1 MTIDPP
7 LPTTSCAA
15 PAPQRVDLLSLEEPG
30 LLELVEREGERRF
43 RAKQLFAWLHQ
54 RRASTFD
61 EMTDLPRAFRERLA
75 VVAELRALAVDDVKV
90 AADGTRK
97 YRLRTW
103 DGRFIE
109 SVYIPN
115 ASGPGKNAL
124 CISSQVGCA
133 MGCAFCATAALSLV
147 RNLTAGE
154 IVGQLYAV
162 VRDLESASEGR
173 AIDAIADEA
182 EADLERDLDDDD
194 GGQPARRVQNIV
206 YMGMGEPLHNLDA
219 VLASIRLLTA
229 PAGQCMSPRRLTVST
244 SGLVPAIARLGA
256 ETDVHL
262 AVSLNATTDE
272 VRARLMPID
281 KRWPLTELLA
291 ALDAFPLAPR
301 RRITL
306 EYVLLAGV
314 NDTDDDARRLVE
326 LVRGRRHK
334 VNLIPFNAHPLS
346 PFVRPPPERVEAFRA
361 VLDRAHVSCF
371 VRGTRGL
378 DIDAACG
385 MLGGD
390 KLASARGMPASSGDR
405 RHGR

>member
-1 MTIDPP
+1 
-7 LPTTSCAA
+7 
-15 PAPQRVDLLSLEEPG
+15 
-30 LLELVEREGERRF
+30 
-43 RAKQLFAWLHQ
+43 
-54 RRASTFD
+54 
-61 EMTDLPRAFRERLA
+61 
-75 VVAELRALAVDDVKV
+75 
-90 AADGTRK
+90 
-97 YRLRTW
+97 
-103 DGRFIE
+103 
-109 SVYIPN
+109 
-115 ASGPGKNAL
+115 
-124 CISSQVGCA
+124 
-133 MGCAFCATAALSLV
+133 
-147 RNLTAGE
+147 
-154 IVGQLYAV
+154 
-162 VRDLESASEGR
+162 
-173 AIDAIADEA
+173 
-182 EADLERDLDDDD
+182 
-194 GGQPARRVQNIV
+194 
-206 YMGMGEPLHNLDA
+206 MGEPLHNLDA

-346 PFVRPPPERVEAFRA
+346 P
-361 VLDRAHVSCF
+361 L
-371 VRGTRGL
+371 
-378 DIDAACG
+378 
-385 MLGGD
+385 
-390 KLASARGMPASSGDR
+390 
-405 RHGR
+405 

>member
-1 MTIDPP
+1 M
-7 LPTTSCAA
+7 
-15 PAPQRVDLLSLEEPG
+15 PAPELPWEIPVATPTAQRVDVLSLDEAG
-30 LLELVEREGERRF
+30 LEALVAREGERAF
-43 RAKQLFAWLHQ
+43 RARQLFSWLHQ
-54 RRASTFD
+54 RRVGSFE
-61 EMTDLPRAFRERLA
+61 EMTDLPRAFRERLGA
-75 VVAELRALAVDDVKV
+75 VADIRALAVDDVKV

-103 DGRFIE
+103 DGRFVE

-147 RNLTAGE
+147 RHLSPGE

-162 VRDLESASEGR
+162 LRDLEA
-173 AIDAIADEA
+173 APLADAGAMVPDEA
-182 EADLERDLDDDD
+182 EADLERDVEEPTAGLA
-194 GGQPARRVQNIV
+194 PRRVQNLV
-206 YMGMGEPLHNLDA
+206 YMGMGEPLHNLEH
-219 VLASIRLLTA
+219 VLSSIRLFTA
-229 PAGQCMSPRRLTVST
+229 ERGQGMSPRRITVST

-272 VRARLMPID
+272 VRARIMPVDRRYPIAALMG
-281 KRWPLTELLA
+281 
-291 ALDAFPLAPR
+291 ALDAFPLTPR

-306 EYVLLAGV
+306 EYVLLAGE
-314 NDTDDDARRLVE
+314 NDRDEDARRLVE
-326 LVRGRRHK
+326 LARGRRLK

-346 PFVRPPPERVEAFRA
+346 PFSRPAQERVDAFRA
-361 VLDRAHVSCF
+361 FLDRAHVPCF
-371 VRGTRGL
+371 VRTTRGL

-385 MLGGD
+385 MLGAQ
-390 KLASARGMPASSGDR
+390 KLEDARKGALPLVRAT
-405 RHGR
+405 